1 MSDKEEKQPLYKRL
15 IDTVIL
21 SGAAS
26 VVLAL
31 VGGAVTLIWTATIN
45 IDESIKAATS
55 NIVATQQVTAE
66 ELESLQARVTA
77 LETVSPQSPVA
88 FSKTNKSVPLVIVPD
103 KSPTTRA
110 DFLQRMRERSDTL
123 IKK

>member
-1 MSDKEEKQPLYKRL
+1 MSDKEEKPPLYKRL

-31 VGGAVTLIWTATIN
+31 VGGAVTLIWTSTLNIN
-45 IDESIKAATS
+45 ESIKNATS
-55 NIVATQQVTAE
+55 NIVATQQVAAE

-77 LETVSPQSPVA
+77 LETASPQSPVSP
-88 FSKTNKSVPLVIVPD
+88 SKTSKSVPIFTVPD

-110 DFLQRMRERSDTL
+110 DFIQRMQERFNTL
-123 IKK
+123 TKK